1 MTLDLWSSLASSLF
15 NLVVEKRNCKGL
27 DPIFY
32 QGYYSGRDACWLF
45 ATLEWNKGISVELNF
60 KAWVM
65 YVSIIHCN
73 QGILICILLAIKD
86 IHKQLLSGKLEAQIL
101 DTKLSTI
108 LYSLWIPDVQKSFW
122 LIFISWN

>member
-1 MTLDLWSSLASSLF
+1 M
-15 NLVVEKRNCKGL
+15 
-27 DPIFY
+27 
-32 QGYYSGRDACWLF
+32 
-45 ATLEWNKGISVELNF
+45 ELNF
-60 KAWVM
+60 KARVM

-108 LYSLWIPDVQKSFW
+108 LYSL
-122 LIFISWN
+122 